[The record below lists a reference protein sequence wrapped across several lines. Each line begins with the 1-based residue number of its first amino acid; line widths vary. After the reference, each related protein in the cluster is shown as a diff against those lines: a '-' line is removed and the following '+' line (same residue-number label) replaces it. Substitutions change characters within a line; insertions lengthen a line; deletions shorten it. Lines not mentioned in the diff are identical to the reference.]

1 MRSRF
6 KSFFYKSIASGVMYT
21 FIFVTMIPSIALW
34 IYAYSFLADNIRIDY
49 SQSVHQIVS
58 GIDKNLEI
66 YFNEIRKTT
75 DGIFVSKEIQ
85 NLLSVI
91 DEEQVIQDTER
102 IQTVRAFLNDTYGGR
117 GDIVGVSLYS
127 MTGLVCESNMS
138 RLKTI
143 YPEDQDILKEIE
155 EANSAFIVAGARYQ
169 TSSKGHRRNIITVG
183 RMIKN
188 LETGKG
194 IGFLL
199 IDIDYEMFKKMIGM
213 SENSDLGTLLIVDEE
228 EKVIYNSSNDRDIT
242 EEYHT
247 TECYRENQSGRNS
260 QSVICDSEKFTWKY
274 YVLSDGKQILDE
286 LNEVAYHIVIV
297 GVCSFLL
304 FWVISVCISKSV
316 TRPIKRLEYAMEN
329 VERNRFNEIIPAFD
343 TYGEI
348 NRLTRRYNVMLVEI
362 QRLLE
367 REKELYQKQAASE
380 YKALQM
386 QITPHFLYNSLE
398 SINCLAQ
405 IHNEP
410 EISEM
415 IIGLADIFKY
425 NVKTDFL
432 LVTLRDEIN
441 HVKNYELVQAVRY
454 QDSFQIFYD
463 IKESDLEHKVT
474 KFMLQ
479 PLVENAI
486 THAMKSVTK
495 GGRIVV
501 EAETRDGYFIISVKD
516 NGQGM
521 DAKTEEMLR
530 AKLNQRREEM
540 YENQNDSH
548 IGLLNVSLRLKLQ
561 FGEEA
566 GISFDTEYGV
576 GTNMYIRIPEND

>member
-21 FIFVTMIPSIALW
+21 FIMVTMIPSIVLW

-49 SQSVHQIVS
+49 SKSAHQIVN
-58 GIDKNLEI
+58 GIDKNLGI

-75 DGIFVSKEIQ
+75 DGIFVSKEVQ
-85 NLLSVI
+85 NLLRDV
-91 DEEQVIQDTER
+91 EEEKVVRDTER
-102 IQTVRAFLNDTYGGR
+102 TQTVRAFLNDTYGGR

-127 MTGLVCESNMS
+127 MQGLVCESNMS

-143 YPEDQDILKEIE
+143 YPEDVNVLKEIE
-155 EANSAFIVAGARYQ
+155 AANGAFIVTGARYQ

-188 LETGKG
+188 LDTGKG

-213 SENSDLGTLLIVDEE
+213 SENKELGILLIVDERD
-228 EKVIYNSSNDRDIT
+228 KVIYNSGNDRDIT
-242 EEYHT
+242 EDYHT
-247 TECYRENQSGRNS
+247 IECYINNQSGRNS
-260 QSVICDSEKFTWKY
+260 QSVICESEEFAWKY

-286 LNEVAYHIVIV
+286 LNEVATHIVVV

-304 FWVISVCISKSV
+304 FGIMSVWISKSV
-316 TRPIKRLEYAMEN
+316 TGPVKRLEYAMEN

-425 NVKTDFL
+425 NVKTDFM

-454 QDSFQIFYD
+454 QDSFQIYYD

-486 THAMKSVTK
+486 THAMKCVRE
-495 GGRIVV
+495 GGRIVIGT
-501 EAETRDGYFIISVKD
+501 ETRDGYFMISVKD

-530 AKLNQRREEM
+530 IKLNQKREEM
-540 YENQNDSH
+540 FEKQNDSH

-566 GISFDTEYGV
+566 GVIFDTEYGV